1 MNKNRTVTD
10 DVLIAQ
16 AKEAMRFSY
25 SPYSKYKVG
34 ACLLAADGRT
44 FTGCN
49 IENASYGATN
59 CAERT
64 AVFKAISEGATEFT
78 AIAVAAEKSM
88 PWPCAICRQV
98 LNEFAPDI
106 RVIVVCGDECEE
118 ALLTELLPH
127 AFGPN
132 NGTGEYLG
140 KD

>member
-1 MNKNRTVTD
+1 MGNFKEITD
-10 DVLIAQ
+10 EELIIK
-16 AKEAMRFSY
+16 AKEAMQFSY

-34 ACLLAADGRT
+34 ACLLTADGKT

-64 AVFKAISEGATEFT
+64 ALFKAIIEGATSFT
-78 AIAVAAEKSM
+78 TIAVEEEKSM

-98 LNEFAPDI
+98 LNEFAPNI
-106 RVIVVCGDECEE
+106 RVIVACGDERDE

-132 NGTGEYLG
+132 NGTSTFLG